1 MTLYKNE
8 CKECLLLGQVE
19 QKGKRYDLYYCTKD
33 NTVIARWGSGINAI
47 AGLKIA
53 KKYYDDKYFGSP
65 LAVAYSIAK
74 ARQLI

>member
-1 MTLYKNE
+1 MRLYKHN

-19 QKGKRYDLYYCTKD
+19 QKGKVYDLYYCTKD
-33 NTVIARWGSGINAI
+33 NTVIARWGTGINVI
-47 AGLKIA
+47 AGMKIA
-53 KKYYDDKYFGSP
+53 KKYYDDQYFGNP